1 VSWNHTVL
9 PATRQRWHS
18 HLWKYR
24 ISKWMVPMSFSDCIF
39 HIRYVLMCCSYSTG
53 KWASVWSI
61 IRDVRRSTFW
71 RLCDSTRQSQDWTS
85 RLLVFSNCITEMS
98 RLFACDVT
106 TPLLATFSNLLS
118 YIKLFY
124 SRFKP
129 SEQVCVQLSCSD
141 PSGPVNSC
149 IFVAVLY
156 FPVFRLWSCIFLY
169 FYLLLFSVAF
179 IRLLWSTTC
188 ILH

>member
-1 VSWNHTVL
+1 
-9 PATRQRWHS
+9 
-18 HLWKYR
+18 
-24 ISKWMVPMSFSDCIF
+24 
-39 HIRYVLMCCSYSTG
+39 
-53 KWASVWSI
+53 
-61 IRDVRRSTFW
+61 
-71 RLCDSTRQSQDWTS
+71 
-85 RLLVFSNCITEMS
+85 MS

-149 IFVAVLY
+149 IFVAVQY
-156 FPVFRLWSCIFLY
+156 FPVFRLWSCILFITVLGCIYSFTLKYNMYSSLKDIYTSWFL
-169 FYLLLFSVAF
+169 STVAECNML
-179 IRLLWSTTC
+179 RNM
-188 ILH
+188 